1 MSVCPS
7 VLLCPIRFSN
17 SAVNITMRRI
27 SSLKSPN
34 PFFQGHLPPPAPTY
48 WIIWPQVRIQEKGGG
63 GWKERNCINRVP
75 SPPLISPATKK
86 VFFCCFPYS
95 FEKFLYTPSLV
106 FKEKRVTFL
115 YTLQRDANQRSLSF
129 YFLCSYS
136 LFLAFLKFVA

>member
-17 SAVNITMRRI
+17 SAINITMRRI

-34 PFFQGHLPPPAPTY
+34 PFFQVHLPPPAPTY

-63 GWKERNCINRVP
+63 GERNCINRVP

-86 VFFCCFPYS
+86 VFFVASLIVLRNFCIRLPWYLKRKEWHFYILYKEMQTKEVCLFIFSVLILCF
-95 FEKFLYTPSLV
+95 
-106 FKEKRVTFL
+106 
-115 YTLQRDANQRSLSF
+115 
-129 YFLCSYS
+129 
-136 LFLAFLKFVA
+136 